1 MDRRSEKELQESF
14 PWQRAKFHSEYNEI
28 LAKYKVKSCLEN
40 AVGDSLLDMACGDG
54 MLTAQ
59 FARHFK
65 TVVGVDASSIH
76 LSEARKRVPTAEFH
90 ESLIE
95 TFECERRFDSVFVL
109 DLLEHVQDPVAVL
122 QKAASFLKP
131 EGRLVVHVPNS
142 EAVNRQ
148 IAVKMGTLTSCE
160 ELSPFDIE
168 VAGHRRSYDLQSLQQ
183 DIETAGLTVSKTGG
197 IFYKM
202 LSTPQMDWFLKNGLW
217 DAGHGWGRTGMETT
231 KDWKAE
237 FCRACYEF
245 GLSHPED
252 CNIIFACIKRQS

>member
-14 PWQRAKFHSEYNEI
+14 PWQRSKFHSEYNRV
-28 LAKYKVKSCLEN
+28 LAEYKVKSCLEN
-40 AVGDSLLDMACGDG
+40 AVGDSLLDIACGDG
-54 MLTAQ
+54 MLTAL
-59 FARHFK
+59 FARHFN

-76 LSEARKRVPTAEFH
+76 LSEARKRIPSATFY

-95 TFECERRFDSVFVL
+95 VFECERRFDSVFVL

-122 QKAASFLKP
+122 KKASSFLTP
-131 EGRLVVHVPNS
+131 DGRLVVHVPNC
-142 EAVNRQ
+142 EAVNRK
-148 IAVKMGTLTSCE
+148 IAVNMGTLTSCE

-168 VAGHRRSYDLQSLQQ
+168 IAGHRRSYNLQSLRR
-183 DIETAGLTVSKTGG
+183 DIETAGLKVTKIGG

-217 DAGHGWGRTGMETT
+217 DAGHGWGRNGMETT

-237 FCRACYEF
+237 FCRACYEY

-252 CNIIFACIKRQS
+252 CNIIFACIERRS